1 MMRLTLRRTALAVLG
16 FSSLM
21 TLGIGSAKASQDEIL
36 RDGKQEYQENCT
48 ACHGDAGK
56 GDGRMAEIL
65 TIKPADLTQIS
76 QRNGGAFP
84 FWRVYGVIEGT
95 VPVKGHAYMP
105 DWQSRFSADESKPGY
120 PASYLRILTLTHY
133 LETIQEK

>member
-1 MMRLTLRRTALAVLG
+1 MLQSRTKIACGLG
-16 FSSLM
+16 FSLLISLGA
-21 TLGIGSAKASQDEIL
+21 LPAQASQDEVL
-36 RDGKQEYQENCT
+36 RDGKQEYQDNCT

-56 GDGRMAEIL
+56 GDGRTAEIL

-76 QRNGGAFP
+76 KRSGGAFP
-84 FWRVYGVIEGT
+84 FWRVYGIVEGS
-95 VPVKGHAYMP
+95 VPVKGHVYMP

-120 PASYLRILTLTHY
+120 PAAYLRILILTHY